1 MNPGPVRRFLVGVV
15 GLLLTVW
22 GLASAQ
28 SPRQDRLVAFESWRP
43 VSAAAES
50 QSPRIREL
58 DQPRAHRTRR
68 VLIGGAI
75 GAAAGVV
82 ACTAISTLADDSADG
97 GVSFCP
103 LDTYLLM
110 AGAGFVAGAAIA
122 WLF

>member
-1 MNPGPVRRFLVGVV
+1 MRLP
-15 GLLLTVW
+15 LLFMIALQ
-22 GLASAQ
+22 LAASVAAAQ
-28 SPRQDRLVAFESWRP
+28 SAGPRRDVLVAFESWRP
-43 VSAAAES
+43 MSQVSVSGA
-50 QSPRIREL
+50 PRIREL
-58 DQPRAHRTRR
+58 DQLRANRTRR

-103 LDTYLLM
+103 LDTYLLVG
-110 AGAGFVAGAAIA
+110 GAGFLAGAAVA

>member
-1 MNPGPVRRFLVGVV
+1 MRLFLVCVAALQV
-15 GLLLTVW
+15 AAS

-28 SPRQDRLVAFESWRP
+28 SPGPRQDRLVTFESWRP
-43 VSAAAES
+43 VSPNSARG
-50 QSPRIREL
+50 SPRIREL
-58 DQPRAHRTRR
+58 DELRAHRTRR

-103 LDTYLLM
+103 LDTYLLVG
-110 AGAGFVAGAAIA
+110 GAGFLAGAAVA

>member
-1 MNPGPVRRFLVGVV
+1 MR
-15 GLLLTVW
+15 LLLVCVAGLQLTAS

-28 SPRQDRLVAFESWRP
+28 SPGPRQERLVAFESWRL
-43 VSAAAES
+43 VSPGSEGGAL
-50 QSPRIREL
+50 QIREL
-58 DQPRAHRTRR
+58 DQLRANRTRR

-97 GVSFCP
+97 GLSFCP
-103 LDTYLLM
+103 LDTYLLV
-110 AGAGFVAGAAIA
+110 AGAGFVAGAAVA

>member
-1 MNPGPVRRFLVGVV
+1 MRLFLVCVV
-15 GLLLTVW
+15 GLQLTAW

-28 SPRQDRLVAFESWRP
+28 SPGPRQNRLVAFESWRP
-43 VSAAAES
+43 IAAAAES
-50 QSPRIREL
+50 QSPRIHEL
-58 DQPRAHRTRR
+58 DQLRAHRTRR

-110 AGAGFVAGAAIA
+110 GGAGFVAGAVIA